1 MRLISEVL
9 LSRSILKMKHRFH
22 HKTVKVVSVFVYTD
36 MKVAV
41 AFFNNSLSIALET
54 RKVTDSVW
62 QQRHVLDHRAHYAYR
77 SHK

>member
-1 MRLISEVL
+1 
-9 LSRSILKMKHRFH
+9 MKHWFH

-54 RKVTDSVW
+54 RKVTGLAW
-62 QQRHVLDHRAHYAYR
+62 QQRHVPDHTAHYVYR

>member
-1 MRLISEVL
+1 MRLIFEVL
-9 LSRSILKMKHRFH
+9 LLKSILKMKHRFH

-41 AFFNNSLSIALET
+41 AFFNNSLSIALKT
-54 RKVTDSVW
+54 RKVTDLVW
-62 QQRHVLDHRAHYAYR
+62 QQRHVPDHTVRYVYR

>member
-1 MRLISEVL
+1 
-9 LSRSILKMKHRFH
+9 MKHRFH